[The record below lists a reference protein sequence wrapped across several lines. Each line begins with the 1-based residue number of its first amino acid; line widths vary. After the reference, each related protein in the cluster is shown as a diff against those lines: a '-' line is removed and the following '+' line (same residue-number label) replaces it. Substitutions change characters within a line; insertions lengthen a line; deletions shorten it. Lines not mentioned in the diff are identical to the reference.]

1 MHHIHA
7 QPMRHFVGQIFAA
20 AGCHADEAARVA
32 RYLVEANLTGH
43 DSHGVIRVPRYIN
56 WLKTGRVVPNQ
67 TIQVVSENDV
77 LAVIDGRYGFGQ
89 SVGEQA
95 VSRGIDKARANGVS
109 IVALRNSGHLGRIGD
124 WAELAAAHDLISVH
138 FVNTTGLGM
147 LVAPFGTAERRFS
160 TNPFAVGV
168 PVKGRWP
175 LILDFATSIVAEGKI
190 LVAVNGG
197 KPLPEG
203 ALIDGQGHP
212 TNNPEAVYGKL
223 TSTQPLDSRSG
234 TGAIRAMGEHKGS
247 GLSFMCEILAGAL
260 TGGGCARKNETQLVN
275 GMLSIFMAVDRFD
288 SGDYYAAEV
297 ERYVAFVKSAR
308 AIEVGGEV
316 LLPGE
321 PEQRNRETRAKHG
334 LPLTAA
340 TWDSIVAT
348 ASELDIAQAQIPAA
362 AE

>member
-1 MHHIHA
+1 MHIHA
-7 QPMRHFVGQIFAA
+7 EPMRRFVGQIFAA
-20 AGCHADEAARVA
+20 AGCHDEEAQRIA

-43 DSHGVIRVPRYIN
+43 DSHGVIRVPRYVN
-56 WLKTGRVVPNQ
+56 WLKSGRVVPNQ
-67 TIQVVSENDV
+67 TIQVVTDSDV

-95 VSRGIDKARANGVS
+95 VRHGIDKARAKGVS
-109 IVALRNSGHLGRIGD
+109 IIALRNSGHLGRIGD

-147 LVAPFGTAERRFS
+147 LVAPFGGVERRYS

-168 PVKGRWP
+168 PVKGKWP

-197 KPLPEG
+197 KPLPDG
-203 ALIDGQGHP
+203 ALIDGDGRP
-212 TNNPEAVYGKL
+212 TNDPEAIYGKL

-234 TGAIRAMGEHKGS
+234 AGAIRAMGEHKGS
-247 GLSFMCEILAGAL
+247 GLSFMCEMLAGAL
-260 TGGGCARKNETQLVN
+260 TGGGCARKNESQLVN
-275 GMLSIFMAVDRFD
+275 GMLSIFMAIDRFD
-288 SGDYYAAEV
+288 SGDYFTAEID
-297 ERYVAFVKSAR
+297 RYVAFVKSAR
-308 AIEVGGEV
+308 AIEAGGEV

-321 PEQRNRETRAKHG
+321 PEQRNRDLRGKTG

-348 ASELDIAQAQIPAA
+348 ATELGVAKSHIPQA
-362 AE
+362 